1 MTRSLTH
8 EPDEEQIVS
17 ESKQI
22 NIPDIGDFNEVE
34 VIEVLVKAGDEVSAE
49 DAIISLESEKATIE
63 VPTPEAGVIEE
74 VLVKEGDLVSEGT
87 PMIKLQTAANKD
99 ADSDKKAAE
108 QSTAESSKKAESNQS
123 ERQQTEQKSTDKPSS
138 QADQETEAA
147 PKPPPVPVEIPQQAS
162 GRIAHASPAV
172 RKFARELGVEVST
185 VTGTGRKGRITRD
198 DVKLHV
204 KTAMQSSGKTV
215 VTTNFDV
222 PPFPAVDFTEFGE
235 VESQPLS
242 RIQKISGK
250 YLHRNWVRIPHVTQY
265 DEADI
270 TELEEFRNAN
280 KAEAKEQ
287 GFNLTPLA
295 FMVKAMAKALKKF
308 PKFNTSLDVDGE
320 NLIYKKY
327 FHVGIAV
334 DTPNGLVVPVI
345 RDCDKKEVFEIAK
358 EMRDISVK
366 AREGKL
372 APSDMQGG
380 CISISSLGGIGG
392 TAFTP
397 IINAPEVA
405 ILGVSRSSIKP
416 VWNGDSFEP
425 RLMLPLSLSYDH
437 RVIDGADAARFIVYL
452 TSILSDM
459 KKMLL

>member
-1 MTRSLTH
+1 MS
-8 EPDEEQIVS
+8 D
-17 ESKQI
+17 SKQI

-34 VIEVLVKAGDEVSAE
+34 VIEVLVQVGDEVAAE

-63 VPTPEAGVIEE
+63 VPTPEAGIIEAL
-74 VLVKEGDLVSEGT
+74 LVKEGDLVSAGS
-87 PMIKLQTAANKD
+87 PMIQLKVTGSAAPEQ
-99 ADSDKKAAE
+99 AAE
-108 QSTAESSKKAESNQS
+108 KPADPEPEKPAKPTPPPEAEVPPK
-123 ERQQTEQKSTDKPSS
+123 
-138 QADQETEAA
+138 AA
-147 PKPPPVPVEIPQQAS
+147 PKPPPVPVEIPRKAS
-162 GRIAHASPAV
+162 GKLAHASPAV
-172 RKFARELGVEVST
+172 RKFARELGVEISA
-185 VTGTGRKGRITRD
+185 VTGTGRKGRITRE
-198 DVKLHV
+198 DVKQHI
-204 KTAMQSSGKTV
+204 KTAMQSGGQTV
-215 VTTNFDV
+215 VTSNFDV
-222 PPFPAVDFTEFGE
+222 PPFPAVDFTEFGD
-235 VESQPLS
+235 VDSQPLS

-270 TELEEFRNAN
+270 TELEAFRQEN
-280 KAEAKEQ
+280 KADAKEQ

-327 FHVGIAV
+327 YHIGIAV

-358 EMRDISVK
+358 EMRDISIK

-405 ILGVSRSSIKP
+405 ILGVSRSSLKP
-416 VWNGDSFEP
+416 VWNGSEFEP

-452 TSILSDM
+452 SSILSDM

>member
-1 MTRSLTH
+1 LS
-8 EPDEEQIVS
+8 DN
-17 ESKQI
+17 SKQI
-22 NIPDIGDFNEVE
+22 NVPDIGDFNEVE
-34 VIEVLVKAGDEVSAE
+34 VIEVLVNVGDEVQAE

-63 VPTPEAGVIEE
+63 VPCPEAGTIEE
-74 VLVKEGDLVSEGT
+74 ILVKEGDVVSMGS
-87 PMIKLQTAANKD
+87 PMIQL
-99 ADSDKKAAE
+99 
-108 QSTAESSKKAESNQS
+108 
-123 ERQQTEQKSTDKPSS
+123 KPSGEAPEEKIPEKKPEPEPAAS
-138 QADQETEAA
+138 KQTKVEPVKTEKVQPEST
-147 PKPPPVPVEIPQQAS
+147 PKPPPVPVEIPKQAS
-162 GRIAHASPAV
+162 GKLAHASPSV
-172 RKFARELGVEVST
+172 RKFARELGVEIST
-185 VTGTGRKGRITRD
+185 VTGTGRKGRITRE
-198 DVKLHV
+198 DVKQYV
-204 KTAMQSSGKTV
+204 KTSLQSGGQTV
-215 VTTNFDV
+215 VTSTFDV
-222 PPFPAVDFTEFGE
+222 PPFPAIDFTEFGE

-270 TELEEFRNAN
+270 TELEEFRNEN
-280 KAEAKEQ
+280 KADAKAQ
-287 GFNLTPLA
+287 GFSLTPLA
-295 FMVKAMAKALKKF
+295 FIVKAMAKALKKF
-308 PKFNTSLDVDGE
+308 PKFNSSLDVDGE

-327 FHVGIAV
+327 FHIGIAV

-358 EMRDISVK
+358 EMRDVSIK

-380 CISISSLGGIGG
+380 SMSISSLGGIGG

-397 IINAPEVA
+397 IINSPEVS
-405 ILGVSRSSIKP
+405 ILGVSRSNIKP
-416 VWNGDSFEP
+416 VWNGSEFTP

-452 TSILSDM
+452 SSILSDM

>member
-1 MTRSLTH
+1 M
-8 EPDEEQIVS
+8 S

-22 NIPDIGDFNEVE
+22 NIPDIGDFSEVE
-34 VIEVLVKAGDEVSAE
+34 VIEVLVNVGDSVSAE

-63 VPTPEAGVIEE
+63 VPTPEGGVIEA
-74 VLVKEGDLVSEGT
+74 VLVKEGDVVSEGT
-87 PMIKLQTAANKD
+87 PMIKLKTDAAGVPAEEKTPET
-99 ADSDKKAAE
+99 KEPAAP
-108 QSTAESSKKAESNQS
+108 
-123 ERQQTEQKSTDKPSS
+123 EQK
-138 QADQETEAA
+138 QEAA
-147 PKPPPVPVEIPQQAS
+147 KETPKIKDSANPIQTPAQPKAPPVPTELPKQAS
-162 GRIAHASPAV
+162 GKVPHASPSV
-172 RKFARELGVEVST
+172 RKFARELGVDVGL
-185 VTGTGRKGRITRD
+185 VTGTGRKGRITKD
-198 DVKLHV
+198 DVKNHV
-204 KTAMQSSGKTV
+204 KTAMQTGGKTV
-215 VTTNFDV
+215 VTAGFDV
-222 PPFPAVDFTEFGE
+222 PPFPDVDFTEFGQ
-235 VESQPLS
+235 VESEPLS

-270 TELEEFRNAN
+270 TELEAFRNEN
-280 KAEAKEQ
+280 KADAKEQ

-308 PKFNTSLDVDGE
+308 PKFNTSLDNGGE

-327 FHVGIAV
+327 FHIGIAV

-358 EMRDISVK
+358 EMRDISIK

-372 APSDMQGG
+372 APKDMQGG

-405 ILGVSRSSIKP
+405 ILGVSRSNIKP
-416 VWNGDSFEP
+416 VWNGSEFEP

-452 TSILSDM
+452 SSILSDM

>member
-1 MTRSLTH
+1 MS
-8 EPDEEQIVS
+8 D
-17 ESKQI
+17 SKQI

-34 VIEVLVKAGDEVSAE
+34 VIEVLVQVGDEVAAE

-63 VPTPEAGVIEE
+63 VPTPEAGIIEAL
-74 VLVKEGDLVSEGT
+74 LVKEGDLVSAGS
-87 PMIKLQTAANKD
+87 PMIQLKVTGSAAPEQ
-99 ADSDKKAAE
+99 AAE
-108 QSTAESSKKAESNQS
+108 KPADPEPEKPAKPTPHPEAEVPPK
-123 ERQQTEQKSTDKPSS
+123 
-138 QADQETEAA
+138 AA
-147 PKPPPVPVEIPQQAS
+147 PKPPPVPIEIPRKAS
-162 GRIAHASPAV
+162 GKLAHASPAV
-172 RKFARELGVEVST
+172 RKFARELGVEISA
-185 VTGTGRKGRITRD
+185 VTGTGRKGRITRE
-198 DVKLHV
+198 DVKQHI
-204 KTAMQSSGKTV
+204 KTAMQSGGQTV
-215 VTTNFDV
+215 VTSNFDV
-222 PPFPAVDFTEFGE
+222 PPFPAVDFTEFGD
-235 VESQPLS
+235 VDSQPLS

-270 TELEEFRNAN
+270 TELEAFRQEN
-280 KAEAKEQ
+280 KADAKEQ

-327 FHVGIAV
+327 YHIGIAV

-358 EMRDISVK
+358 EMRDISIK

-405 ILGVSRSSIKP
+405 ILGVSRSSLKP
-416 VWNGDSFEP
+416 VWNGSEFEP

-452 TSILSDM
+452 SSILSDM

>member
-1 MTRSLTH
+1 MSDTKT
-8 EPDEEQIVS
+8 
-17 ESKQI
+17 I
-22 NIPDIGDFNEVE
+22 NIPDIGDFENVE
-34 VIEVLVKAGDEVSAE
+34 VIEVLVQAGDNVAAE

-63 VPTPEAGVIEE
+63 VPTPEAGEIVKI
-74 VLVKEGDLVSEGT
+74 LIKEGDLVSEGT
-87 PMIKLQTAANKD
+87 PMIEIK
-99 ADSDKKAAE
+99 SSGAAE
-108 QSTAESSKKAESNQS
+108 PTKAEQ
-123 ERQQTEQKSTDKPSS
+123 EPVEKQPETTPAQPKVK
-138 QADQETEAA
+138 QETSPQPAA
-147 PKPPPVPVEIPQQAS
+147 PKAPPIPEEVPQQAK
-162 GRIAHASPAV
+162 GKVPHASPAV
-172 RKFARELGVEVST
+172 RKFARELGVDVGL
-185 VTGTGRKGRITRD
+185 VTGTGRKGRITKD
-198 DVKLHV
+198 DVKNHV
-204 KTAMQSSGKTV
+204 KTAMQTGGQTV
-215 VTTNFDV
+215 VTAGFDV

-235 VESQPLS
+235 VSIEPLS

-327 FHVGIAV
+327 IHVGIAV
-334 DTPNGLVVPVI
+334 DTPTGLVVPVI

-358 EMRDISVK
+358 EMRDVSIK

-405 ILGVSRSSIKP
+405 ILGVSRSNIKP
-416 VWNGDSFEP
+416 VWNGQEFEP

-452 TSILSDM
+452 SSILSDM

>member
-1 MTRSLTH
+1 MIQWLTQ
-8 EPDEEQIVS
+8 EQDEDNIVS
-17 ESKQI
+17 DIKQI
-22 NIPDIGDFNEVE
+22 NIPDIGDFSEVE
-34 VIEVLVKAGDEVSAE
+34 VIEVLVQAGDEVNAE

-63 VPTPEAGVIEE
+63 VPTPEAGIVEE
-74 VLVKEGDLVSEGT
+74 VLVKEGDMVSEGT
-87 PMIKLQTAANKD
+87 PMLKLKASGDNKQ
-99 ADSDKKAAE
+99 AEKATE
-108 QSTAESSKKAESNQS
+108 KPSKAEEKPAEKPTPAKQ
-123 ERQQTEQKSTDKPSS
+123 EQPK
-138 QADQETEAA
+138 AE
-147 PKPPPVPVEIPQQAS
+147 PKPPPVPVEIPKQRK
-162 GRIAHASPAV
+162 GKLAHASPAV
-172 RKFARELGVEVST
+172 RRFARELGVEIST
-185 VTGTGRKGRITRD
+185 VTGTGRKGRITRE
-198 DVKLHV
+198 DVKQHV
-204 KTAMQSSGKTV
+204 KTALQSGGQTV
-215 VTTNFDV
+215 VTSNFDV

-235 VESQPLS
+235 VESQPMS

-327 FHVGIAV
+327 FHIGIAV

-358 EMRDISVK
+358 EMRDVSIK

-416 VWNGDSFEP
+416 VWNGKEFEP
-425 RLMLPLSLSYDH
+425 KLMLPLSLSYDH

-452 TSILSDM
+452 SSILSDM

>member
-1 MTRSLTH
+1 MS
-8 EPDEEQIVS
+8 D
-17 ESKQI
+17 SKQI
-22 NIPDIGDFNEVE
+22 NVPDIGDFNEVE
-34 VIEVLVKAGDEVSAE
+34 VIEVLVQVGDEIAAE

-63 VPTPEAGVIEE
+63 VPSPEAGVVEAL
-74 VLVKEGDLVSEGT
+74 LVKEGDVVSEGS
-87 PMIKLQTAANKD
+87 PMIKLKVSAAEKTAEKPAPAKSEPAKPEAKEQQTAAP
-99 ADSDKKAAE
+99 AA
-108 QSTAESSKKAESNQS
+108 KAE
-123 ERQQTEQKSTDKPSS
+123 EPPKT
-138 QADQETEAA
+138 A
-147 PKPPPVPVEIPQQAS
+147 PKPPPVPVEIPKQAS
-162 GRIAHASPAV
+162 GKIAHASPSV
-172 RKFARELGVEVST
+172 RKFARELGVEISA
-185 VTGTGRKGRITRD
+185 VTGTGRKGRITKEN
-198 DVKLHV
+198 VKQHI
-204 KTAMQSSGKTV
+204 KTAMQSCGQTV
-215 VTTNFDV
+215 VTSNFDV
-222 PPFPAVDFTEFGE
+222 PPFPAVDFTEYGE

-270 TELEEFRNAN
+270 TELEAFRNEN
-280 KAEAKEQ
+280 KADAKAQ

-295 FMVKAMAKALKKF
+295 FMVKALAKALKKF

-327 FHVGIAV
+327 FHIGIAV

-345 RDCDKKEVFEIAK
+345 QDCDKKEVFEIAK
-358 EMRDISVK
+358 EMRDISIK

-372 APSDMQGG
+372 APRDMQGG
-380 CISISSLGGIGG
+380 CMSISSLGGIGG

-405 ILGVSRSSIKP
+405 ILGVSRSSLKP
-416 VWNGDSFEP
+416 VWNGSEFEP

-452 TSILSDM
+452 SSILSDM

>member
-1 MTRSLTH
+1 MS
-8 EPDEEQIVS
+8 DN
-17 ESKQI
+17 KQI
-22 NIPDIGDFNEVE
+22 SIPDIGDFNDVE
-34 VIEVLVKAGDEVSAE
+34 VIEVLVSVGDEVQAE

-63 VPTPEAGVIEE
+63 VPSPESGVIEE
-74 VLVKEGDLVSEGT
+74 LLVKEGDLVSEGT
-87 PMIKLQTAANKD
+87 PMMVLIVAAA
-99 ADSDKKAAE
+99 ADEPAEERSKEESGPEENGEEESSKAAE
-108 QSTAESSKKAESNQS
+108 QSAASKPEKAAE
-123 ERQQTEQKSTDKPSS
+123 D
-138 QADQETEAA
+138 A
-147 PKPPPVPVEIPQQAS
+147 PKGAAEKPKKEAPKGAPKAPPVPVELPKQAS
-162 GRIAHASPAV
+162 GKVAHASPAV
-172 RKFARELGVEVST
+172 RKFARELGVEIST
-185 VTGTGRKGRITRD
+185 VTGTGRKGRITRE
-198 DVKLHV
+198 DVKMHV
-204 KTAMQSSGKTV
+204 KTAMQSSGATV
-215 VTTNFDV
+215 VTSNFDV

-235 VESQPLS
+235 ISTEPLS

-270 TELEEFRNAN
+270 TELEAFRNEN

-308 PKFNTSLDVDGE
+308 PKFNSSLDVDGE

-327 FHVGIAV
+327 FHIGIAV

-358 EMRDISVK
+358 EMRDVSVK
-366 AREGKL
+366 ARDGKL
-372 APSDMQGG
+372 APGDMQGG

-405 ILGVSRSSIKP
+405 ILGVSRSTTKP
-416 VWNGDSFEP
+416 VWNGKEFEP

-452 TSILSDM
+452 SSILSDM

>member
-1 MTRSLTH
+1 MIQSLIH
-8 EPDEEQIVS
+8 VPDEENIVS
-17 ESKQI
+17 DSKQI

-34 VIEVLVKAGDEVSAE
+34 VIEVLVKEGDEVNAE

-63 VPTPEAGVIEE
+63 VPTPEAGVIEA
-74 VLVKEGDLVSEGT
+74 VLIKEGDLVSEGS
-87 PMIKLQTAANKD
+87 PMIRLKTSANESNK
-99 ADSDKKAAE
+99 KEVKAADKTE
-108 QSTAESSKKAESNQS
+108 KQV
-123 ERQQTEQKSTDKPSS
+123 EQKKTETKEPAEKSTNRTS
-138 QADQETEAA
+138 
-147 PKPPPVPVEIPQQAS
+147 PKPPPVPVELPQQAS
-162 GRIAHASPAV
+162 GKIAHASPSV
-172 RKFARELGVEVST
+172 RKFARELGVEIST
-185 VTGTGRKGRITRD
+185 VTGTGRKGRITKD
-198 DVKLHV
+198 DVKQHI
-204 KTAMQSSGKTV
+204 KTAMQSSGKMV
-215 VTTNFDV
+215 VTSNFDV
-222 PPFPAVDFTEFGE
+222 PPFPAVDFTAFGE
-235 VESQPLS
+235 VEIQALS

-270 TELEEFRNAN
+270 TELEAFRNEN

-308 PKFNTSLDVDGE
+308 PKFNASLDVDGE
-320 NLIYKKY
+320 NLIFKKY
-327 FHVGIAV
+327 FHIGIAV

-358 EMRDISVK
+358 EMRDISIK

-372 APSDMQGG
+372 APGDMQGG

-405 ILGVSRSSIKP
+405 ILGVSRSGIKP
-416 VWNGDSFEP
+416 VWNGKEFEP

-452 TSILSDM
+452 SSILSDM

>member
-1 MTRSLTH
+1 MS
-8 EPDEEQIVS
+8 DN
-17 ESKQI
+17 KQI
-22 NIPDIGDFNEVE
+22 SIPDIGDFNDVE
-34 VIEVLVKAGDEVSAE
+34 VIEVLVSVGDEVQAE

-63 VPTPEAGVIEE
+63 VPSPESGVIEE
-74 VLVKEGDLVSEGT
+74 LLVKEGDLVSEGT
-87 PMIKLQTAANKD
+87 PMMVLIVAAA
-99 ADSDKKAAE
+99 ADEPAEERSKEESGPEENGEEESSKAAE
-108 QSTAESSKKAESNQS
+108 QSAASKPEKAAE
-123 ERQQTEQKSTDKPSS
+123 D
-138 QADQETEAA
+138 A
-147 PKPPPVPVEIPQQAS
+147 PKGAAEKPKKEAPKGAPKAPPVPVELPKQAS
-162 GRIAHASPAV
+162 GKVAHASPAV
-172 RKFARELGVEVST
+172 RKFARELGVEIST
-185 VTGTGRKGRITRD
+185 VTGTGRKGRITRE
-198 DVKLHV
+198 DVKMHV
-204 KTAMQSSGKTV
+204 KTAMQSSGATV
-215 VTTNFDV
+215 VTSNFDV

-235 VESQPLS
+235 ISTEPLS

-270 TELEEFRNAN
+270 TELEAFRNEN

-308 PKFNTSLDVDGE
+308 PKFNSSLDVDGE

-327 FHVGIAV
+327 FHIGIAV

-358 EMRDISVK
+358 EMRDVSVK
-366 AREGKL
+366 ARDGKL
-372 APSDMQGG
+372 APGDMQGG
-380 CISISSLGGIGG
+380 SISISSLGGIGG

-405 ILGVSRSSIKP
+405 ILGVSRSTTKP
-416 VWNGDSFEP
+416 VWNGKEFEP

-452 TSILSDM
+452 SSILSDM

>member
-1 MTRSLTH
+1 MIPWLIQ
-8 EPDEEQIVS
+8 EPDEDNIVS
-17 ESKQI
+17 DIKQI
-22 NIPDIGDFNEVE
+22 NIPDIGDFSEVE
-34 VIEVLVKAGDEVSAE
+34 VIEVLVKPGDEVSAE

-63 VPTPEAGVIEE
+63 VPTPEGGVIEE

-87 PMIKLQTAANKD
+87 PMLKIKTSGASTQANSKPEKQQQ
-99 ADSDKKAAE
+99 DSTKSTEKPAE
-108 QSTAESSKKAESNQS
+108 KTKTAEPPK
-123 ERQQTEQKSTDKPSS
+123 
-138 QADQETEAA
+138 AA
-147 PKPPPVPVEIPQQAS
+147 PKPPPVPVEIPQERK
-162 GRIAHASPAV
+162 GKLAHASPAV
-172 RKFARELGVEVST
+172 RKFARELGVEIST
-185 VTGTGRKGRITRD
+185 VTGTGRKGRITRE
-198 DVKLHV
+198 DVKQHV
-204 KTAMQSSGKTV
+204 KTALQSGGQTV
-215 VTTNFDV
+215 VTSNFDV
-222 PPFPAVDFTEFGE
+222 PPFPAVDYTEFGE
-235 VESQPLS
+235 VETQPLS

-308 PKFNTSLDVDGE
+308 PKFNTSLDVNGE

-327 FHVGIAV
+327 FHIGIAV

-358 EMRDISVK
+358 EMRDVSIK

-372 APSDMQGG
+372 APGDMQGG

-416 VWNGDSFEP
+416 VWNGKEFEP
-425 RLMLPLSLSYDH
+425 KLMLPLSLSYDH

-452 TSILSDM
+452 SSILSDM

>member
-1 MTRSLTH
+1 M
-8 EPDEEQIVS
+8 S

-34 VIEVLVKAGDEVSAE
+34 VIEVLVQVGDEVQAE

-63 VPTPEAGVIEE
+63 VPTPEAGVIEAL
-74 VLVKEGDLVSEGT
+74 LVKEGDLVSAGS
-87 PMIKLQTAANKD
+87 PMIQLKTTDVAG
-99 ADSDKKAAE
+99 S
-108 QSTAESSKKAESNQS
+108 QS
-123 ERQQTEQKSTDKPSS
+123 ETEKQEVKEEKP
-138 QADQETEAA
+138 AAPKAPEAPEAAA
-147 PKPPPVPVEIPQQAS
+147 PKPKAPPVPVEIPKQPS
-162 GRIAHASPAV
+162 GKLAHASPAV
-172 RKFARELGVEVST
+172 RKFARELGVDVSQ
-185 VTGTGRKGRITRD
+185 VAGTGRKGRITQD
-198 DVKLHV
+198 DVKNHV
-204 KTAMQSSGKTV
+204 KTAMQTGGQTV
-215 VTTNFDV
+215 VTAGFDV

-235 VESQPLS
+235 VDTQPLS

-270 TELEEFRNAN
+270 TELEDFRQAN

-320 NLIYKKY
+320 NLIYKKF
-327 FHVGIAV
+327 FHIGIAV

-358 EMRDISVK
+358 EMRDISIK

-405 ILGVSRSSIKP
+405 ILGVSRSSLKP
-416 VWNGDSFEP
+416 VWNGEAFEP

-452 TSILSDM
+452 SSILSDM

>member
-1 MTRSLTH
+1 MS
-8 EPDEEQIVS
+8 D
-17 ESKQI
+17 SKTI
-22 NIPDIGDFNEVE
+22 NIPDIGDFSEVE
-34 VIEVLVKAGDEVSAE
+34 VIEVLVSAGDSVTAE

-63 VPTPEAGVIEE
+63 VPTPEGGEIIE

-87 PMIKLQTAANKD
+87 PMIKL
-99 ADSDKKAAE
+99 KAQGGNEESAE
-108 QSTAESSKKAESNQS
+108 ESKQSSPA
-123 ERQQTEQKSTDKPSS
+123 EQKSEPEEDGQDDQPQQE
-138 QADQETEAA
+138 QAKA
-147 PKPPPVPVEIPQQAS
+147 PQSKAQPAQPKAPPVPAELPKQAS
-162 GRIAHASPAV
+162 GNVPHASPSV
-172 RKFARELGVEVST
+172 RKFARQLGVDLGH
-185 VTGTGRKGRITRD
+185 VTGTGRKGRITKD
-198 DVKLHV
+198 DVKNHV
-204 KTAMQSSGKTV
+204 KTTMQSGGQTV
-215 VTTNFDV
+215 VTAGFDV
-222 PPFPAVDFTEFGE
+222 PPFPEVDFTDFGE
-235 VESQPLS
+235 VESEPLS

-270 TELEEFRNAN
+270 TELEAFRNEN

-308 PKFNTSLDVDGE
+308 PKFNTSLDNDGE

-327 FHVGIAV
+327 FHIGIAV

-358 EMRDISVK
+358 EMRDVSLK

-405 ILGVSRSSIKP
+405 ILGVSRSTIKP
-416 VWNGDSFEP
+416 VWNGSEFEP

-452 TSILSDM
+452 SSILSDM

>member
-1 MTRSLTH
+1 MSDTKT
-8 EPDEEQIVS
+8 
-17 ESKQI
+17 I
-22 NIPDIGDFNEVE
+22 NIPDIGDFENVE
-34 VIEVLVKAGDEVSAE
+34 VIEVLVQAGDTVAAE

-63 VPTPEAGVIEE
+63 VPTPEAGEIVKI
-74 VLVKEGDLVSEGT
+74 LVSEGDLVSEGT
-87 PMIKLQTAANKD
+87 PMMEIKASGS
-99 ADSDKKAAE
+99 DS
-108 QSTAESSKKAESNQS
+108 
-123 ERQQTEQKSTDKPSS
+123 
-138 QADQETEAA
+138 EAA
-147 PKPPPVPVEIPQQAS
+147 TQTPEEPAKEPEVQQQDEAPAKPKVEQQDMPKEAVPKTPPVPEEVPQQAK
-162 GRIAHASPAV
+162 GKVPHASPAV
-172 RKFARELGVEVST
+172 RKFARELGVDVGL

-198 DVKLHV
+198 DVKNHV
-204 KTAMQSSGKTV
+204 KTAMQTGGQTV
-215 VTTNFDV
+215 VTAGFDV

-235 VESQPLS
+235 VSTEPLS

-358 EMRDISVK
+358 EMRDVSIK

-405 ILGVSRSSIKP
+405 ILGVSRSNIKP
-416 VWNGDSFEP
+416 VWNGKEFEP

-452 TSILSDM
+452 SSILSDM

>member
-1 MTRSLTH
+1 M
-8 EPDEEQIVS
+8 S
-17 ESKQI
+17 ESKQF
-22 NIPDIGDFNEVE
+22 NVPDIGDFDAVE
-34 VIEVLVKAGDEVSAE
+34 VIEVLVSEGDEINAE
-49 DAIISLESEKATIE
+49 DPIMSLESEKATIE
-63 VPTPEAGVIEE
+63 VPCPASGVIEK
-74 VLVKEGDLVSEGT
+74 LMIKEGDQVSEGT
-87 PMIKLQTAANKD
+87 PMIVVKVSTDSAPAAEEK
-99 ADSDKKAAE
+99 APEPVKAAE
-108 QSTAESSKKAESNQS
+108 PEKQEEKAPQP
-123 ERQQTEQKSTDKPSS
+123 KP
-138 QADQETEAA
+138 A
-147 PKPPPVPVEIPQQAS
+147 PKAPPVPEEVPTQRK
-162 GRIAHASPAV
+162 GKLAHASPAV
-172 RKFARELGVEVST
+172 RKFARELGVDVSV
-185 VTGTGRKGRITRD
+185 VTGTGRKGRITKD
-198 DVKLHV
+198 DVKNHV
-204 KTAMQSSGKTV
+204 KTAMQSGGQTV
-215 VTTNFDV
+215 VTSNFDV

-270 TELEEFRNAN
+270 TEMEAFRQEN
-280 KAEAKEQ
+280 KAEAKAQ

-308 PKFNTSLDVDGE
+308 PKFNASLDIDGE

-327 FHVGIAV
+327 FHIGIAV

-358 EMRDISVK
+358 EMRDISIK

-405 ILGVSRSSIKP
+405 ILGVSRSSHKP
-416 VWNGDSFEP
+416 VWNGQTFEP

-452 TSILSDM
+452 SSILSDM

>member
-1 MTRSLTH
+1 M
-8 EPDEEQIVS
+8 S
-17 ESKQI
+17 EVIQI
-22 NIPDIGDFNEVE
+22 NVPDIGDFDAVE
-34 VIEVLVKAGDEVSAE
+34 VIEVLVSEGDEINAE
-49 DAIISLESEKATIE
+49 DAIMSLESEKATIE
-63 VPTPEAGVIEE
+63 VPCPQSGVIEK
-74 VLVKEGDLVSEGT
+74 LMVKEGDQVSEGSA
-87 PMIKLQTAANKD
+87 MIMLKVSEGGA
-99 ADSDKKAAE
+99 KA
-108 QSTAESSKKAESNQS
+108 KA
-123 ERQQTEQKSTDKPSS
+123 DKPK
-138 QADQETEAA
+138 TEAPKEEATAKPEKTEAPKKEA
-147 PKPPPVPVEIPQQAS
+147 PKPKAPPVPAQVPAQAK
-162 GRIAHASPAV
+162 GKLAHASPSV
-172 RKFARELGVEVST
+172 RKFARELGVDVSV
-185 VTGTGRKGRITRD
+185 VTGTGRKGRITKE
-198 DVKLHV
+198 DVKQHI
-204 KTAMQSSGKTV
+204 KTAMQSGGQTV
-215 VTTNFDV
+215 VTSNFDV

-235 VESQPLS
+235 IESKALS

-270 TELEEFRNAN
+270 TELEAFRNEN
-280 KAEAKEQ
+280 KAEAKAQ

-308 PKFNTSLDVDGE
+308 PKFNSSLDVDGE

-327 FHVGIAV
+327 FHIGIAV

-345 RDCDKKEVFEIAK
+345 KDCDKKEVFEIAK
-358 EMRDISVK
+358 EMRDISLK
-366 AREGKL
+366 ARDGKL

-416 VWNGDSFEP
+416 QWNGKEFEP

-452 TSILSDM
+452 SSILSDM
-459 KKMLL
+459 KKMIL

>member
-1 MTRSLTH
+1 
-8 EPDEEQIVS
+8 VS
-17 ESKQI
+17 DNKQI
-22 NIPDIGDFNEVE
+22 SIPDIGDFNDVE
-34 VIEVLVKAGDEVSAE
+34 VIEVLVSVGDEVQAE

-63 VPTPEAGVIEE
+63 VPSPESGVIEE
-74 VLVKEGDLVSEGT
+74 LLVKEGDLVSEGT
-87 PMIKLQTAANKD
+87 PMMVLKVAAA
-99 ADSDKKAAE
+99 ADEPAEERSKEESGPEESSQEESSQEKSSKAAE
-108 QSTAESSKKAESNQS
+108 QSAASKPEKAAE
-123 ERQQTEQKSTDKPSS
+123 D
-138 QADQETEAA
+138 A
-147 PKPPPVPVEIPQQAS
+147 PKGAAEKPKKEAPKGAPKAPPVPVELPKQAS
-162 GRIAHASPAV
+162 GKVAHASPAV
-172 RKFARELGVEVST
+172 RKFARELGVEIST
-185 VTGTGRKGRITRD
+185 VTGTGRKGRITRE

-204 KTAMQSSGKTV
+204 KTAMQSSGATV
-215 VTTNFDV
+215 VTSNFDV

-235 VESQPLS
+235 ISTEPLS

-270 TELEEFRNAN
+270 TELEAFRNEN

-308 PKFNTSLDVDGE
+308 PKFNSSLDVDGE

-327 FHVGIAV
+327 FHIGIAV

-358 EMRDISVK
+358 EMRDVSVK
-366 AREGKL
+366 ARDGKL
-372 APSDMQGG
+372 APGDMQGG
-380 CISISSLGGIGG
+380 SISISSLGGIGG

-405 ILGVSRSSIKP
+405 ILGVSRSTTKP
-416 VWNGDSFEP
+416 VWNGKEFEP

-452 TSILSDM
+452 SSILSDM

>member
-1 MTRSLTH
+1 MIPWLTQ
-8 EPDEEQIVS
+8 EPDEDNIVS
-17 ESKQI
+17 DIKQI
-22 NIPDIGDFNEVE
+22 NIPDIGDFDEVQ
-34 VIEVLVKAGDEVSAE
+34 VIEVLVKAGDTVNAE
-49 DAIISLESEKATIE
+49 DAIISLESDKATIE
-63 VPTPEAGVIEE
+63 VPTPEAGVVEA
-74 VLVKEGDLVSEGT
+74 VLVNEGDMVSKGT
-87 PMIKLQTAANKD
+87 PMLKLKTSAIDNKTEQAQTAEPAKTE
-99 ADSDKKAAE
+99 AKTEKTVKQAE
-108 QSTAESSKKAESNQS
+108 PEH
-123 ERQQTEQKSTDKPSS
+123 
-138 QADQETEAA
+138 QETPKAA
-147 PKPPPVPVEIPQQAS
+147 PKPPPVPVEIPQQRK
-162 GRIAHASPAV
+162 GKLAHASPAV
-172 RKFARELGVEVST
+172 RKFARELGVEIST
-185 VTGTGRKGRITRD
+185 VTGTGRKGRITRE
-198 DVKLHV
+198 DVKQHV
-204 KTAMQSSGKTV
+204 KTAMQSGGQTV
-215 VTTNFDV
+215 VTSNFDV

-235 VESQPLS
+235 VETQPLS

-270 TELEEFRNAN
+270 TELEAFRNAN

-320 NLIYKKY
+320 NLIFKKY
-327 FHVGIAV
+327 YHIGIAV

-358 EMRDISVK
+358 EMRDVSIK

-380 CISISSLGGIGG
+380 SISISSLGGIGG

-405 ILGVSRSSIKP
+405 ILGVSKSNIKP
-416 VWNGDSFEP
+416 VWNGKEFEP
-425 RLMLPLSLSYDH
+425 KLMLPLSLSYDH

-452 TSILSDM
+452 SSILSDM

>member
-1 MTRSLTH
+1 M
-8 EPDEEQIVS
+8 S
-17 ESKQI
+17 EVIQI
-22 NIPDIGDFNEVE
+22 NVPDIGDFDAVE
-34 VIEVLVKAGDEVSAE
+34 VIEVLVSEGDEINAE
-49 DAIISLESEKATIE
+49 DAIMSLESEKATIE
-63 VPTPEAGVIEE
+63 VPCPQSGVIEK
-74 VLVKEGDLVSEGT
+74 LMVKEGDQVSEGSA
-87 PMIKLQTAANKD
+87 MIMLKVSEGGSEA
-99 ADSDKKAAE
+99 KA
-108 QSTAESSKKAESNQS
+108 
-123 ERQQTEQKSTDKPSS
+123 DKPK
-138 QADQETEAA
+138 TEAPKEEAAAKPEKTEAPKKEA
-147 PKPPPVPVEIPQQAS
+147 PKPKAPPVPAQVPAQAK
-162 GRIAHASPAV
+162 GKLAHASPSV
-172 RKFARELGVEVST
+172 RKFARELGVDVSV
-185 VTGTGRKGRITRD
+185 VTGTGRKGRITKE
-198 DVKLHV
+198 DVKQHI
-204 KTAMQSSGKTV
+204 KTAMQSGGQTV
-215 VTTNFDV
+215 VTSNFDV
-222 PPFPAVDFTEFGE
+222 PPFPAVDFTAFGE
-235 VESQPLS
+235 IEAKALS

-270 TELEEFRNAN
+270 TELEAFRNEN

-308 PKFNTSLDVDGE
+308 PKFNSSLDVDGE
-320 NLIYKKY
+320 NLIFKKY
-327 FHVGIAV
+327 FHIGIAV

-345 RDCDKKEVFEIAK
+345 KDCDKKEVFEIAK

-366 AREGKL
+366 ARDGKL

-416 VWNGDSFEP
+416 QWNGKEFEP

-452 TSILSDM
+452 SSILSDM
-459 KKMLL
+459 KKMIL

>member
-1 MTRSLTH
+1 MRSLTQ
-8 EPDEEQIVS
+8 ETDKELIVS
-17 ESKQI
+17 DSKQI
-22 NIPDIGDFNEVE
+22 NIPDIGDFSEVE
-34 VIEVLVKAGDEVSAE
+34 VIEVLVNVGDTVGAE
-49 DAIISLESEKATIE
+49 EAIISLESEKATIE
-63 VPTPEAGVIEE
+63 VPTPEGGVIEA
-74 VLVKEGDLVSEGT
+74 VLVKEGDVVSEGT
-87 PMIKLQTAANKD
+87 PMITLKTD
-99 ADSDKKAAE
+99 AQAPQAVENETVKEEPKKE
-108 QSTAESSKKAESNQS
+108 PVKKEDINVEELTPPPQPRKA
-123 ERQQTEQKSTDKPSS
+123 
-138 QADQETEAA
+138 
-147 PKPPPVPVEIPQQAS
+147 PPVPVEIPKQAS
-162 GRIAHASPAV
+162 GKIPHASPSV
-172 RKFARELGVEVST
+172 RKFARELGVDISLVS
-185 VTGTGRKGRITRD
+185 GTGRKGRITRE
-198 DVKLHV
+198 DVKNHV
-204 KTAMQSSGKTV
+204 KSAMQTGGQTV
-215 VTTNFDV
+215 VTSGFDV

-235 VESQPLS
+235 VETQPLS

-270 TELEEFRNAN
+270 TELEAFRNEN
-280 KAEAKEQ
+280 KAEAKAQ

-334 DTPNGLVVPVI
+334 DTPNGLMVPVI

-358 EMRDISVK
+358 EMRDVSIK

-372 APSDMQGG
+372 GPKDMQGG

-405 ILGVSRSSIKP
+405 ILGVSRSNIKP
-416 VWNGDSFEP
+416 VWNGTEFEP
-425 RLMLPLSLSYDH
+425 KLMLPLSLSYDH

-452 TSILSDM
+452 SSILSDM

>member
-1 MTRSLTH
+1 MS
-8 EPDEEQIVS
+8 D
-17 ESKQI
+17 SKQI
-22 NIPDIGDFNEVE
+22 NVPDIGDFNEVE
-34 VIEVLVKAGDEVSAE
+34 VIEVLVKAGDEIEAE

-63 VPTPEAGVIEE
+63 VPSPEAGIIEE
-74 VLVKEGDLVSEGT
+74 VLVKEGDLVSEGS
-87 PMIKLQTAANKD
+87 PMIKLKASSGDDKQSKD
-99 ADSDKKAAE
+99 AAAKSADKSSNSETKT
-108 QSTAESSKKAESNQS
+108 QSEEPSEDPKKAEKNNP
-123 ERQQTEQKSTDKPSS
+123 DKPTSS
-138 QADQETEAA
+138 VHKKA
-147 PKPPPVPVEIPQQAS
+147 PDSTAKPPPVPVEIPQHPS
-162 GRIAHASPAV
+162 DKVAHASPSV
-172 RKFARELGVEVST
+172 RKFARELGVEIST
-185 VTGTGRKGRITRD
+185 VTGTGRKGRITRE

-204 KTAMQSSGKTV
+204 KTALQSSGQTV

-235 VESQPLS
+235 VETEALS

-280 KAEAKEQ
+280 KADAKEQ

-295 FMVKAMAKALKKF
+295 FMVKAMAKALKRF

-327 FHVGIAV
+327 FHIGIAV

-358 EMRDISVK
+358 EMRDISEK
-366 AREGKL
+366 ARDGKL
-372 APSDMQGG
+372 APGDMQGG

-405 ILGVSRSSIKP
+405 ILGVSRSNIKP
-416 VWNGDSFEP
+416 VWNGKEFVP
-425 RLMLPLSLSYDH
+425 KLMLPLSLSYDH

-452 TSILSDM
+452 SSILSDM

>member
-1 MTRSLTH
+1 MIQWLTQ
-8 EPDEEQIVS
+8 EQDEDNIVS
-17 ESKQI
+17 EIKQI
-22 NIPDIGDFNEVE
+22 NIPDIGDFSEVE
-34 VIEVLVKAGDEVSAE
+34 VIEVLVQAGDEVNAE

-63 VPTPEAGVIEE
+63 VPTPEAGIVEE
-74 VLVKEGDLVSEGT
+74 VLVKEGDMVSEGT
-87 PMIKLQTAANKD
+87 PMLKLKASGDNKQ
-99 ADSDKKAAE
+99 AEKATE
-108 QSTAESSKKAESNQS
+108 KPSKAEEKPAEKPTPAKQ
-123 ERQQTEQKSTDKPSS
+123 EQPK
-138 QADQETEAA
+138 AE
-147 PKPPPVPVEIPQQAS
+147 PKPPPVPVEIPKQRK
-162 GRIAHASPAV
+162 GKLAHASPAV
-172 RKFARELGVEVST
+172 RRFARELGVEIST
-185 VTGTGRKGRITRD
+185 VTGTGRKGRITRE
-198 DVKLHV
+198 DVKQHV
-204 KTAMQSSGKTV
+204 KTALQSGGQTV
-215 VTTNFDV
+215 VTSNFDV

-235 VESQPLS
+235 VESQPMS

-327 FHVGIAV
+327 FHIGIAV

-358 EMRDISVK
+358 EMRDVSIK

-416 VWNGDSFEP
+416 VWNGKEFEP
-425 RLMLPLSLSYDH
+425 KLMLPLSLSYDH

-452 TSILSDM
+452 SSILSDM